1 MLKKQVFLI
10 SIIYTVALTAACLMR
25 LNNLPT
31 IKVSSGDKIFHF
43 LAYLVLTFLWVN
55 TFIYKFKWKKETAI
69 IYGATICIV
78 FGIIIEVLQ
87 GSVTSYRSS
96 GIYDVL
102 ANMSGVFFI
111 VILFSLTKNRT
122 IQN

>member
-10 SIIYTVALTAACLMR
+10 SIIYTVALTAACLIR

-78 FGIIIEVLQ
+78 FGIVIEVLQ
-87 GSVTSYRSS
+87 GSLTSYRSS
-96 GIYDVL
+96 DIYDVL
-102 ANMSGVFFI
+102 ANMSGVFVMVMFFA
-111 VILFSLTKNRT
+111 VKKNRT
-122 IQN
+122 IKK

>member
-1 MLKKQVFLI
+1 MLKKQVLLI

-78 FGIIIEVLQ
+78 FGIVIEVLQ
-87 GSVTSYRSS
+87 GSLTSYRSS
-96 GIYDVL
+96 DFFVFL
-102 ANMSGVFFI
+102 ANLSVFFVMFI
-111 VILFSLTKNRT
+111 IFTIKKNRT
-122 IQN
+122 IKK